1 MLVSSDCWKCEFH
14 QFLSRLIG
22 ERMESETLR
31 SMWDVLRFLSMA
43 IAERMGMNRRYIWV
57 MQV

>member
-1 MLVSSDCWKCEFH
+1 MLVSSDCWKCEL

-43 IAERMGMNRRYIWV
+43 IGERMGMNRRYIWV